1 MSDIIRSRSLVFTGP
16 RAVQI
21 QTREVAAPGPE
32 EVVVQSLV
40 SAISGGSE
48 LLVYRSQIP
57 EGMAVDETIGA
68 LQGKFAY
75 PLRYG
80 YAVVGRVVARGAE
93 VDEIWQNRLV
103 FAFHPHESQFVTRP
117 EFLLPVPEGI
127 GDEAA
132 AFLPNM
138 ETAVSFVMDGR
149 PVIGERAVVFGQGIV
164 GLLTT
169 ALLTSLPLATLVTVD
184 GHPLRRDWSQR
195 LGAGM
200 VFEVGLPDLR
210 ERITHTL
217 ATVGQEES
225 GADLVYELS
234 GNPEALQQ
242 AIEVAGFGGR
252 VVVGSWY
259 GQKPVT
265 LDLGEQF
272 HRNHLRLMSSQVSHL
287 APRWHARWSKAR
299 RLAVAWK
306 MVARHRPE
314 RLVTHRF
321 PLGEAAAAYRL
332 LDERPEEALQVL
344 LIYQ

>member
-1 MSDIIRSRSLVFTGP
+1 MSEVIRSQSLVFTGP
-16 RAVQI
+16 REVQV

-32 EVVVQSLV
+32 EVVVQSMV

-48 LLVYRSQIP
+48 LLVYRGEVP
-57 EGMAVDETIGA
+57 EGMRVDETIGA

-80 YAVVGRVVARGAE
+80 YAVVGRVVARGTG
-93 VDEIWQNRLV
+93 VDETWQNRLV
-103 FAFHPHESQFVTRP
+103 FAFHPHESRFVARP
-117 EFLLPVPEGI
+117 ESLLPLPEGI
-127 GDEAA
+127 GPEAA
-132 AFLPNM
+132 TFLPNV

-149 PVIGERAVVFGQGIV
+149 PVIGERAVVFGQGVV

-169 ALLTSLPLATLVTVD
+169 ALLASLPLATLITVD
-184 GHPLRRDWSQR
+184 GLPLRRDWSQR

-200 VFEVGLPDLR
+200 VFEAALPNLC
-210 ERITHTL
+210 ERMRRAL
-217 ATVGQEES
+217 GRVGQEET

-234 GNPEALQQ
+234 GNPAALQQ

-265 LDLGEQF
+265 LALGERF
-272 HRNHLRLMSSQVSHL
+272 HRNHLRLISSQVSHL
-287 APRWHARWSKAR
+287 APRWRARWSKAR

-306 MVARHRPE
+306 MVVRQRPE

-321 PLGEAAAAYRL
+321 PLDEAVAAYRL

-344 LIYQ
+344 LVY

>member
-1 MSDIIRSRSLVFTGP
+1 MSGVIRSRSLVFTGP
-16 RAVQI
+16 RTVQI
-21 QTREVAAPGPE
+21 QTREVAVPGPE

-48 LLVYRSQIP
+48 LLVYRSEVP

-68 LQGKFAY
+68 LEGQFAY

-80 YAVVGRVVARGAE
+80 YAVVGRVVARGTE
-93 VDEIWQNRLV
+93 VDETWEDRLV
-103 FAFHPHESQFVTRP
+103 FAFHPHESRFVARA
-117 EFLLPVPEGI
+117 ESLLPLPEGI
-127 GDEAA
+127 APEAA

-149 PVIGERAVVFGQGIV
+149 PVIGERTVVFGQGIV

-169 ALLTSLPLATLVTVD
+169 ALLAPLPLATLVTVD
-184 GHPLRRDWSQR
+184 GYSLRRDWSQR

-200 VFEVGLPDLR
+200 VFAAALPDLR
-210 ERITHTL
+210 ERIAHAL
-217 ATVGQEES
+217 APLGQEET

-234 GNPEALQQ
+234 GNPAALQQ
-242 AIEVAGFGGR
+242 AIKVAGFGGR
-252 VVVGSWY
+252 LVVGSWY

-272 HRNHLRLMSSQVSHL
+272 HRNHLHLISSQVSHL

-321 PLGEAAAAYRL
+321 PLDKAAAAYRL